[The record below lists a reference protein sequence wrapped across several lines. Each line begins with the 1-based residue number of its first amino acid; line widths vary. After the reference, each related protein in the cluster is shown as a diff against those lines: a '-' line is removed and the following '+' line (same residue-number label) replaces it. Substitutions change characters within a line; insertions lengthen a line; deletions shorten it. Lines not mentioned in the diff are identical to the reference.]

1 MHGRAR
7 ADGMK
12 PDPWSMTSTRM
23 CSGPS
28 LRIARR
34 RCPSP
39 PYFTLLVSELI
50 TNSVKYG
57 RSEVVRLELHG
68 DGDGRLRVDVVD
80 EGGGFVP
87 TARDRP
93 ATEVGGWGLHLVHT
107 LADRWGV
114 ATEAS
119 HVWFEIGPGSSR
131 AESIAA

>member
-1 MHGRAR
+1 MLCLSVDIPCDLRAPARAR
-7 ADGMK
+7 RAVDSLSADVAPVVLADVK
-12 PDPWSMTSTRM
+12 
-23 CSGPS
+23 
-28 LRIARR
+28 
-34 RCPSP
+34 
-39 PYFTLLVSELI
+39 LLVSELI
-50 TNSVKYG
+50 TNSVKFG

-93 ATEVGGWGLHLVHT
+93 ATDVGGWGLHLVHT